1 MSRGT
6 PIPTHSNA
14 WESISMTIYSNNNPP
29 TGFYVYLYLRSDGTP
44 YYVGKGSG
52 NRAWNKGKGEVYP
65 PQNHERIIIAV
76 TDITELWALAMERWY
91 IRWYGRKDLG
101 TGILRN
107 KTDGGDGAT
116 GAKRSTET
124 LLKMSLSQKGKK
136 TPWAEREVTIN
147 DVTYQSVKAACNAL
161 NCTWNEINHIL
172 TGNTHRI
179 RKRVIGP
186 DGVVYKTKSQAAKE
200 YGVTGV
206 TIKYWCDRKQNG
218 WSYQLNPPFNSRNA
232 ASASSKT

>member
-1 MSRGT
+1 
-6 PIPTHSNA
+6 
-14 WESISMTIYSNNNPP
+14 MTIYSNNTPP
-29 TGFYVYLYLRSDGTP
+29 TGFYVYLYLRADGTP

-65 PQNHERIIIAV
+65 PQNYERIIIAV
-76 TDITELWALAMERWY
+76 ADITELWALAMERWY

-136 TPWAEREVTIN
+136 TPWTEREVHIN
-147 DVTYQSVKAACNAL
+147 DITYPSIKAACDAL

-172 TGNTHRI
+172 TGNAHRI

-186 DGVVYKTKSQAAKE
+186 DGTVYKTKSQAAKK

-218 WSYQLNPPFNSRNA
+218 WSYQPNTSFS
-232 ASASSKT
+232 